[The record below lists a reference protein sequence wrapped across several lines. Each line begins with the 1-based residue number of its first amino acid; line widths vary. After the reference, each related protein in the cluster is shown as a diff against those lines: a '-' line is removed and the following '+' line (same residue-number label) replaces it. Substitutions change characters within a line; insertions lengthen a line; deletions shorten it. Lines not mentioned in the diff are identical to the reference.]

1 LKQIITY
8 LLCFISFYGNAQD
21 YLHEIEY
28 QDDFTSL
35 ESVPLSQKYSNVGA
49 VKVIYDIENDKFY
62 FINSRYF
69 KFHYDFCMTQLGFRD
84 GLSEYNNHNYK
95 ESPYRK
101 YYLATINHYRDADI
115 YTFEFSTSDV
125 LSQGNIIFFKKVK
138 QKVYFGEELKMFP
151 SGANQLDFIKKQEHP
166 ISFITADFIYK
177 NLNYQALN
185 ITFSYGI
192 LRFVDM
198 DTFDTKNI
206 EKNDI
211 VVINGTP
218 NEMPFCRGIITTD
231 FQPPLSHIVILSHNR
246 RTPIMALKTAWT
258 EKDLIA
264 LNGKKVKFTVSNSY
278 YTVTKASD
286 RATQTYFSNRDRK
299 RVKKL
304 KVDLKIK
311 GIQSLNSLSRH
322 SVKYVGGKA
331 ANFGELNRIYFNSKE
346 KLVIPK
352 AAFAIPFYHY
362 QKHIDDNGIDI
373 LITELIENTEIKNDL
388 ALLEKKLKTIRKAI
402 KKSKFDS
409 KFLSQ
414 IENLIEINGIKRLR
428 FRSSTNAEDIKGF
441 NGAGLYDSKTGILGN
456 NKKRIDEA
464 IKKVWASLW
473 NLRAFQEREFFKIDQ
488 NTVAMGVLI
497 HQSFP
502 NEEVNG
508 VAITK
513 NIYRTERTGFVVN
526 LQKGDVSLVIPPNG
540 VTSELFIIKHNISAQ
555 NKMEIDYISYS
566 SLNNNEALLKTSE
579 IIELNRIL
587 AAIKLHFFNNLKN
600 KAFIDYQDFA
610 MDIEFKIEEKTRQ
623 IVVKQARIY

>member
-1 LKQIITY
+1 
-8 LLCFISFYGNAQD
+8 
-21 YLHEIEY
+21 
-28 QDDFTSL
+28 
-35 ESVPLSQKYSNVGA
+35 
-49 VKVIYDIENDKFY
+49 
-62 FINSRYF
+62 
-69 KFHYDFCMTQLGFRD
+69 
-84 GLSEYNNHNYK
+84 
-95 ESPYRK
+95 
-101 YYLATINHYRDADI
+101 
-115 YTFEFSTSDV
+115 
-125 LSQGNIIFFKKVK
+125 
-138 QKVYFGEELKMFP
+138 
-151 SGANQLDFIKKQEHP
+151 
-166 ISFITADFIYK
+166 
-177 NLNYQALN
+177 
-185 ITFSYGI
+185 
-192 LRFVDM
+192 M